1 MPELIEN
8 DVMWDPDDTELV
20 RNTKHVERAH
30 DTYLDGAADTPVQD
44 DQDAREA
51 LDGAHTVVTNANMGA
66 NLNSE
71 DNAMGIPSYT
81 GGNVVTV
88 AANRA
93 GVDLLPED
101 SSAVE
106 DLEQEVLVENALQ
119 AVTLFARGGQIPPT
133 NYEDTN
139 SASPYVDG
147 LWLAEASKMTGEKF
161 F

>member
-1 MPELIEN
+1 MSTGN
-8 DVMWDPDDTELV
+8 DALWEQFKTDPAALNRAHAD
-20 RNTKHVERAH
+20 RAH
-30 DTYLDGAADTPVQD
+30 DTYRTGATGTPVQA

-51 LDGAHTVVTNANMGA
+51 MDGAHTVVTNANMGA
-66 NLNSE
+66 NLNSD
-71 DNAMGIPSYT
+71 DNAQGIPSYT

-93 GVDLLPED
+93 GVDLFPED

-106 DLEQEVLVENALQ
+106 DLEQEVIVENALQ
-119 AVTLFARGGQIPPT
+119 AGTLFDKGGQMPPD
-133 NYEDTN
+133 NYVNEA

-147 LWLAEASKMTGEKF
+147 LWLAEASKQTGEKF